1 MMNTVFV
8 IIMMWQTYSGDHE
21 NQGKDN
27 HDGTT
32 MMIMIIPYDNDD
44 GDDDSENG

>member
-27 HDGTT
+27 HDGTAADNDNNSEN
-32 MMIMIIPYDNDD
+32 YDND
-44 GDDDSENG
+44 NPIR